1 MYTEFVFGISNM
13 ARVEMRQGKM
23 RNMPTM
29 VLSMRCRKGRLNSS
43 SAGCAMDAFIDF
55 ISRDFQF
62 LWLLRDWARLLAE
75 LKKARM
81 PEFFFLFDAPR
92 RGVAR
97 LFLAFDLR
105 LGIWVFLGAI
115 FGAC

>member
-1 MYTEFVFGISNM
+1 MGISNM

-23 RNMPTM
+23 RNMPTI
-29 VLSMRCRKGRLNSS
+29 VLSMRWRKGRLNSS

-75 LKKARM
+75 MKKPSI
-81 PEFFFLFDAPR
+81 PELFVLFEALRVD
-92 RGVAR
+92 VLR
-97 LFLAFDLR
+97 LFLAFVLR

-115 FGAC
+115 LGARY